1 MIIDNIASYVV
12 TCFPPLAP
20 TVPRLPR
27 FPKLVRTMRAGKL
40 ANSGG
45 LGAAQMKKV
54 LATAQEAKR
63 HT

>member
-1 MIIDNIASYVV
+1 MIIDNIGSYVV

-20 TVPRLPR
+20 TVPRL
-27 FPKLVRTMRAGKL
+27 PKLVRTMRAGKL

-45 LGAAQMKKV
+45 LGAAQMNKV
-54 LATAQEAKR
+54 LATAEEAKR